1 MFISSLLLLFLSI
14 KESVGRMIL
23 LGSVLLLK
31 SLPRHHRG
39 NNSKEVFFFEENILR
54 HANEKSQ
61 YIFYGEY
68 FSPRYRQ
75 SMVYFN
81 CNLLLQKFEG
91 CYLAEFL
98 SIDHFFYDLISD
110 LEEID
115 ISSLDHCH
123 K

>member
-61 YIFYGEY
+61 YIFYQVLQI
-68 FSPRYRQ
+68 FLKKSPLVICFYSDCLGCVSYRT
-75 SMVYFN
+75 
-81 CNLLLQKFEG
+81 C
-91 CYLAEFL
+91 
-98 SIDHFFYDLISD
+98 
-110 LEEID
+110 
-115 ISSLDHCH
+115 
-123 K
+123 